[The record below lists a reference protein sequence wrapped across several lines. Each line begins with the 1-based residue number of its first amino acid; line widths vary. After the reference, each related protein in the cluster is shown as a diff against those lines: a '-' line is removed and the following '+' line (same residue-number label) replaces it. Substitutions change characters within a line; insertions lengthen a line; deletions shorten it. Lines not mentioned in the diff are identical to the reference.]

1 MELKALILALAW
13 AASSNAS
20 PHAWSAPIAEAVD
33 GVDDYKEALNW
44 HPDWQPRT
52 EQWAAYMDRRMAQ
65 IARIEDTQQ
74 RWY

>member
-1 MELKALILALAW
+1 MELKTCVLALAW
-13 AASSNAS
+13 AALGLAS
-20 PHAWSAPIAEAVD
+20 PHALSAPLADAVI
-33 GVDDYKEALNW
+33 GVEDYKAALDW

-52 EQWAAYMDRRMAQ
+52 QQWRAYMDRRMAQ